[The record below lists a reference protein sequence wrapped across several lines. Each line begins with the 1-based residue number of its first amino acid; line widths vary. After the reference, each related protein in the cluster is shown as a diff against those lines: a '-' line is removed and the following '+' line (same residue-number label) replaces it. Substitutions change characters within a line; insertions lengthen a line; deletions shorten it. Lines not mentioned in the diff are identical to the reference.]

1 MPREPHEGLTRR
13 ERQIMDVLFRSGKA
27 TVADVMDQM
36 PDPPSYSAVRAT
48 LRVLEEKGRV
58 LHQQDGPRYV
68 YVPAVP
74 AETARSAALHHLVNT
89 FFDGS
94 AERAVAALLQL
105 DDANVSETDLARL
118 SALVKRARDEG
129 R

>member
-1 MPREPHEGLTRR
+1 
-13 ERQIMDVLFRSGKA
+13 MDVLFRSGKA
-27 TVADVMDQM
+27 TVAEVMEQL

-58 LHQQDGPRYV
+58 RHQQDGPRYV
-68 YVPAVP
+68 YVPAVT
-74 AETARSAALHHLVNT
+74 AEAARRAALRHLVNT

-94 AERAVAALLQL
+94 ADRAVAALLQMS
-105 DDANVSETDLARL
+105 DAKLSDTDLTRL
-118 SALVKRARDEG
+118 ATLIGQARDEG

>member
-13 ERQIMDVLFRSGKA
+13 ERQIIDVLFRAGKA
-27 TVADVMDQM
+27 TVAEVTEQI

-58 LHQQDGPRYV
+58 LHQEDGPRYV

-74 AETARSAALHHLVNT
+74 AETARNAALQHLVNT
-89 FFDGS
+89 FFEGS
-94 AERAVAALLQL
+94 ADRAVAALLQM
-105 DDANVSETDLARL
+105 DDTRIADDDLARL
-118 SALVKRARDEG
+118 TALVKRARDEG